1 MNQPTKRTSPD
12 RTSKTSPDRTLPVG
26 FNMVLTALVAT
37 TVTIAALAFAFSF
50 GNVWTLDLTL
60 GIERHIAPLVGPAV
74 DLSVIGLLV
83 TVQWLALAGVDH
95 AKLRPARRLLYA
107 CGVVTLALNSTLSL
121 LAGIHNRNGY
131 ALGRAAVEGIAPW
144 LLIAWS
150 HVGPLMLRLFVEI
163 KTGRVT
169 PVEDQS
175 AAPGPVTVVVPVPVA
190 AETTPVDQPTA
201 TVPDQTPAK
210 PRTNG
215 VRPRQ
220 TGPILKALPG
230 GRTSLEDRVAELDR
244 RYPDRIPSYGEAQKD
259 LGWTSRG
266 ATGEAIKELRARRE
280 QTGPAAESDPA
291 PLDRE
296 PVGASA

>member
-1 MNQPTKRTSPD
+1 MNQPTQQTSPV
-12 RTSKTSPDRTLPVG
+12 RTSKTSPDRRLPVG

-37 TVTIAALAFAFSF
+37 TVTIAVLAFAFSF

-121 LAGIHNRNGY
+121 LAGLHNGDGY

-150 HVGPLMLRLFVEI
+150 HVGPQMLRLFVEI
-163 KTGRVT
+163 RAGRLETSLDQT
-169 PVEDQS
+169 PRTVPAPAVVSVPEPAQTTVVDQS
-175 AAPGPVTVVVPVPVA
+175 APPVPDR
-190 AETTPVDQPTA
+190 P
-201 TVPDQTPAK
+201 
-210 PRTNG
+210 
-215 VRPRQ
+215 VRPRVNGAAKPPR
-220 TGPILKALPG
+220 TGPPLKAITG

-266 ATGEAIKELRARRE
+266 ATGDAIKELRARRG
-280 QTGPAAESDPA
+280 QTGPGESDPA